1 MREHKESLKRSEALI
16 EEAISNYALIIQ
28 QNPYIKGIPIKL
40 KKLHF

>member
-1 MREHKESLKRSEALI
+1 MKIQKNHGLHTLL
-16 EEAISNYALIIQ
+16 NALIIQ